1 MTLKPLLVRFALAAA
16 ACVPLAA
23 QTPLGTDG
31 PAFGGSK
38 VFSEGANPLGNPAR
52 YSATPAGFYISWV
65 DGDQR
70 AKDNKSILADA
81 ASADPAAASAALGR
95 LDGAPWAL
103 RTQAFGFIAVKD
115 GSSVGLSRETL
126 NGMAAKVDLAPAH
139 LGAGLAGN
147 TSTLTGRRA
156 RVDRLNIGGGGTMK
170 QGLGTGFGADLRVE
184 RWTYGGAEEIYNA
197 AGPGAA
203 AFASAEGD
211 FMGSHA
217 TSARSWNLGLDGG
230 MVLEVADGVR
240 FGLTGDQLLP
250 KHLWDVYLQPQ
261 FRAGLQLDLGP
272 TARLA
277 LEGDLNAAQRMP
289 LPVKQQAAS
298 VSLRYRVGP
307 SATLMLGAERRKLG
321 TASVTRAGATL
332 QVRTQA
338 VLMAFGFQA
347 GQDRP
352 LKGATLMVQQ

>member
-16 ACVPLAA
+16 ACAPLAA
-23 QTPLGTDG
+23 QAPLGADG

-38 VFSEGANPLGNPAR
+38 VFSEGPNPQGNPAR
-52 YSATPAGFYISWV
+52 YGASPKGYYFSFV

-70 AKDNKSILADA
+70 TKDNKSILRDA
-81 ASADPAAASAALGR
+81 AAADPAAASAALGR

-103 RTQAFGFIAVKD
+103 RTQAYGFAALKD
-115 GSSVGLSRETL
+115 GTSFGLSREIL

-156 RVDRLNIGGGGTMK
+156 RVDRMNIGGGGSMK
-170 QGLGTGFGADLRVE
+170 QGQGTGFGADLRVE
-184 RWTYGGAEEIYNA
+184 RWAYGGEVA
-197 AGPGAA
+197 AYGNG
-203 AFASAEGD
+203 AFANAEGD
-211 FMGSHA
+211 FMGSHG
-217 TSARSWNLGLDGG
+217 TSAKSWNIGLDAG
-230 MVLEVADGVR
+230 MVLEVASGVR
-240 FGLTGDQLLP
+240 FGLTADQLNP
-250 KHLWDVYLQPQ
+250 KRLWDVDLKPQ

-272 TARLA
+272 NAKLA
-277 LEGDLNAAQRMP
+277 LEGDLNAVERMP
-289 LPVKQQAAS
+289 LPVKQQSAS
-298 VSLRYRVGP
+298 VSLRYSIGP
-307 SATLMLGAERRKLG
+307 SATLLLGAERRKLES
-321 TASVTRAGATL
+321 ASVTRFGATL

-352 LKGATLMVQQ
+352 LKGATLMVQ